1 MVGWLANVGYK
12 SRGAGL
18 IPEACR
24 PRNAACNER
33 DAMKPIVEKL
43 LELQTILL
51 TKPAEGTEAA
61 AKAFELRRE
70 VPSSLLG
77 HFQRRIARGR
87 RAVAVVR
94 NGVCGECHM
103 RLPTGTAASLVSAA
117 DVVLCETCGCYL
129 MLAAD
134 ELETR
139 RREVS
144 EAKERRLKKIRQ
156 AASALV

>member
-1 MVGWLANVGYK
+1 
-12 SRGAGL
+12 
-18 IPEACR
+18 
-24 PRNAACNER
+24 
-33 DAMKPIVEKL
+33 MKPIVEKL

-61 AKAFELRRE
+61 AKAIELRCE

-77 HFQRRIARGR
+77 HFQRQIARGR
-87 RAVAVVR
+87 HAVAVVR

-103 RLPTGTAASLVSAA
+103 RLPTSTAASLVSAS
-117 DVVLCETCGCYL
+117 DLVLCETCSCYL
-129 MLAAD
+129 MLASD

-139 RREVS
+139 RREAD
-144 EAKERRLKKIRQ
+144 EAKQRRLKKIRQ